1 MQRRILLVLSTFALA
16 LPAAEIRESAAF
28 QNRPAIIVA
37 NDKIELTILPLSGA
51 MAALTLR
58 EGDPINP
65 MWDAIRNDR
74 EQGRPERTAGGTG
87 HFVCV
92 DGFGPVSE
100 EEAAAGLNGHGE
112 AARLPWATTA
122 AKSSGGV
129 AELTQA
135 VTLPRVQ
142 EMFTRTLSL
151 RDGENV
157 VRVHSTLESL
167 LSFDRPACWAE
178 HATIGSPF
186 LEPGVTV
193 VDLSANRALVR
204 PRPKPVQGRKHRLIG
219 GDEFEWPNAPLQAGG
234 KVDLRAAPVD
244 HDFLDHTGH
253 LMTKA
258 GPFAWVTAL
267 HPQKRLV
274 LGYLFKTS
282 EYPWLQTWEN
292 YPAEGM
298 LARGLEFG
306 TQVFDLPRR
315 QMVTENRLF
324 GELLYRWLPAMS
336 KIESTYLMFWA
347 STPEGFTGVSSVE
360 LSGGKLTL
368 KDSRSGKTMT
378 LATRQTL
385 D

>member
-1 MQRRILLVLSTFALA
+1 MLRPICLLLASALTVT
-16 LPAAEIRESAAF
+16 AAEIRQHESF
-28 QNRPAIIVA
+28 KNRPAIVVA
-37 NDKIELTILPLSGA
+37 NDKIELAILPLSGA
-51 MAALTLR
+51 MASLTLVN
-58 EGDPINP
+58 GDPINP
-65 MWDAIRNDR
+65 MWDAIQNDR

-100 EEAAAGLNGHGE
+100 EEAASGLSGHGE
-112 AARLPWATTA
+112 AARLAWATAA
-122 AKSSGGV
+122 AKSSAGL

-135 VTLPRVQ
+135 VTLPRHQ
-142 EMFTRTLSL
+142 ELFTRTISL

-167 LSFDRPACWAE
+167 LGFDRPAVWAE

-193 VDLSANRALVR
+193 VDLSPNRAMTR
-204 PRPKPVQGRKHRLIG
+204 PRPKPVRGRKHRLPG
-219 GDEFEWPNAPLQAGG
+219 GVEFEWPMAPTQSGG

-244 HDFLDHTGH
+244 HDSLDHTGH
-253 LMTKA
+253 LMTSS
-258 GPFAWVTAL
+258 GELAWVTAL
-267 HPQKRLV
+267 HPEKRLV

-292 YPAEGM
+292 YPAKGM

-306 TQVFDLPRR
+306 TQAFDRPRR
-315 QMVTENRLF
+315 EMITQNRLF

-347 STPEGFTGVSSVE
+347 STPEDFEGVSAVE
-360 LSGGKLTL
+360 LSGGKLTV
-368 KDSRSGKTMT
+368 KDDRSGKTLT
-378 LATRQTL
+378 LATRQPL

>member
-1 MQRRILLVLSTFALA
+1 MSRRILVLLSFLA
-16 LPAAEIRESAAF
+16 LTLSAAEVRQKESF
-28 QNRPAIIVA
+28 KNRPAVVVA
-37 NDKIELTILPLSGA
+37 NDKLELAVLPLSGA
-51 MAALTLR
+51 MASLTLKG
-58 EGDPINP
+58 GDPINP
-65 MWDAIRNDR
+65 MWDAIQNDR
-74 EQGRPERTAGGTG
+74 DQGRPERTTGGTG

-100 EEAAAGLNGHGE
+100 EEAAAGLSGHGE
-112 AARLPWATTA
+112 AADLAWATLA
-122 AKSSGGV
+122 AKASGGL

-142 EMFTRTLSL
+142 ELFTRTISL

-157 VRVHSTLESL
+157 VRIHSTLESL

-193 VDLSANRALVR
+193 VDLSSNRALVR
-204 PRPKPVQGRKHRLIG
+204 PRDKPVRGRSHRLIG
-219 GDEFEWPNAPLQAGG
+219 GEEFEWPMAPLQAGG
-234 KVDLRAAPVD
+234 KVDLRAAPVN
-244 HDFLDHTGH
+244 HDSLDHTGH
-253 LMTKA
+253 LMTKG
-258 GPFAWVTAL
+258 GPYAWVTAL
-267 HPQKRLV
+267 HPAKRLV

-306 TQVFDLPRR
+306 TQAFDLPRR
-315 QMVTENRLF
+315 QMVTQNRLF

-347 STPEGFTGVSSVE
+347 PTPEGFTGVSSVE

-368 KDSRSGKTMT
+368 QDARSGTTMT